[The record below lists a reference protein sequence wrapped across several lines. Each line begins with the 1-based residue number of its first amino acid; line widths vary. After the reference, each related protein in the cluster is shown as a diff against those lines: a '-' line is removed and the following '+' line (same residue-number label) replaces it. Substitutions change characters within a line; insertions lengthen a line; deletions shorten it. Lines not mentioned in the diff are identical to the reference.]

1 MSQAVYFS
9 SAFSSSFIRFFLN
22 CALCVIMLI
31 SHVVLANTASE
42 IFQRQRLQVYQVQV
56 IDRASGDT
64 FSFGSGFQIS
74 ADGHVAT
81 NFHVIA
87 SYLHQPE
94 KYRMQLLKQ
103 DESTVDLKLL
113 DIDVVHD
120 LAIVFSSELGSDFMQ
135 LSSDKLANGDRLYS
149 MGNPHNLG
157 MTIIEGTYNGFVKHL
172 RHQRIL
178 FSGSLNPG
186 MSGGPAFN
194 AKGEVIGINVA
205 KGSEQISFLVPVN
218 NLINLVHRSNLQP
231 GFLTEHQPSEALEV
245 INDEDSLE
253 IKENHQLELRK

>member
-1 MSQAVYFS
+1 MFLSVYFRS
-9 SAFSSSFIRFFLN
+9 PFLSSFIRYFLC
-22 CALCVIMLI
+22 CALSFITLI
-31 SHVVLANTASE
+31 SHAALANTASE
-42 IFQRQRLQVYQVQV
+42 IFQRQRLQVYQLQV

-120 LAIVFSSELGSDFMQ
+120 LAIVFSPELGREYMQ
-135 LSSDKLANGDRLYS
+135 LSRDKLANGDRLYS

-157 MTIIEGTYNGFVKHL
+157 MTIIEGTYNGYVKHL
-172 RHQRIL
+172 RHQAISKLFWNTGSCHFKRIYRR
-178 FSGSLNPG
+178 PC
-186 MSGGPAFN
+186 
-194 AKGEVIGINVA
+194 
-205 KGSEQISFLVPVN
+205 
-218 NLINLVHRSNLQP
+218 RY
-231 GFLTEHQPSEALEV
+231 EHGAV
-245 INDEDSLE
+245 INSAPTDVG
-253 IKENHQLELRK
+253 R